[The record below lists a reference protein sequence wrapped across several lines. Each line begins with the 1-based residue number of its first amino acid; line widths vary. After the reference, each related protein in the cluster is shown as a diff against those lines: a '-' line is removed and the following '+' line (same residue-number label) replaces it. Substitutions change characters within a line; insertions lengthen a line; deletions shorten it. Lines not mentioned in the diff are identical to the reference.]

1 MISKCIQHTAQGP
14 SAHQGLMY
22 PECARIAMFST
33 ESLDWIGLG
42 LEIAPTLWRAVSHS
56 FRTLCGRITEINK
69 LRVLCTL

>member
-42 LEIAPTLWRAVSHS
+42 LEIARRFGERYPILLEHFAV
-56 FRTLCGRITEINK
+56 E
-69 LRVLCTL
+69 